1 MTELIT
7 IILTVIGVGLSLAA
21 INITTF
27 FYLLGRLTKVEKR
40 LATVEERLVIL
51 EKGLATVEGRLVI
64 LEKGLATV
72 EGRLTTVEKEVAFI
86 HGLLV
91 GRPDDAVLEQ

>member
-21 INITTF
+21 INVTTF
-27 FYLLGRLTKVEKR
+27 FYLLGRLTRVEQ
-40 LATVEERLVIL
+40 
-51 EKGLATVEGRLVI
+51 G
-64 LEKGLATV
+64 
-72 EGRLTTVEKEVAFI
+72 LTTVEKEVAFI

-91 GRPDDAVLEQ
+91 RRPDDAVMEQ

>member
-21 INITTF
+21 INVTTF
-27 FYLLGRLTKVEKR
+27 FYLLGGLTRVEQ
-40 LATVEERLVIL
+40 
-51 EKGLATVEGRLVI
+51 G
-64 LEKGLATV
+64 
-72 EGRLTTVEKEVAFI
+72 LTTVEKEVAFI

-91 GRPDDAVLEQ
+91 RRPDDAVMEQ